1 MTNDLDIYGKMRNF
15 KAWLEQKVKEH
26 ETLVMSNYNDIHARE
41 KHRAVSDAYQD
52 CYKQLF
58 GIDYE

>member
-1 MTNDLDIYGKMRNF
+1 MIDDLDIYAKMRNF
-15 KAWLEQKVKEH
+15 KAWLEQKIKEH
-26 ETLVMSNYNDIHARE
+26 ETLVRSGYNDIHARE

-52 CYKQLF
+52 VYRELF

>member
-1 MTNDLDIYGKMRNF
+1 MIDDLDIYEKMRNF

-26 ETLVMSNYNDIHARE
+26 ETLVRSEYNDIHARE
-41 KHRAVSDAYQD
+41 KHRAVSDVYQD
-52 CYKQLF
+52 CYRQLF

>member
-1 MTNDLDIYGKMRNF
+1 MRNDFEIYEKMRNF
-15 KAWLEQKVKEH
+15 KAYLECKVKEY
-26 ETLVMSNYNDIHARE
+26 ETLVRSEYNDIHARE

>member
-26 ETLVMSNYNDIHARE
+26 ETLVRSEYNDIHARE

-52 CYKQLF
+52 VYRELF